1 MTEFELRIEKVLRAA
16 HAKDDLNRDELYK
29 IVRKIVSDDSG
40 MSISDLLDAWSRVR
54 VDDFL
59 ERMYHASAF
68 RDSVD

>member
-40 MSISDLLDAWSRVR
+40 MSISDLLDAWSRVGFHYF
-54 VDDFL
+54 VG
-59 ERMYHASAF
+59 SQQ
-68 RDSVD
+68 SVTRR